1 MQFFCQKGVFRANF
15 LEFLTILPKKWGNA
29 DRRRGV
35 SGGVAGGEGRDCY
48 ILFIKVR
55 ARARDIEMFPVC
67 DRSIGVVLAGCR
79 ADRAGLSEISHGGNN
94 CIPRRE
100 MEFPTEGTFGLLEG
114 ETAGGDLP

>member
-1 MQFFCQKGVFRANF
+1 MRFFCQKGVFRANF
-15 LEFLTILPKKWGNA
+15 LEFLIILPQKWGNA

-67 DRSIGVVLAGCR
+67 DRSIGVLLAGCR
-79 ADRAGLSEISHGGNN
+79 ADRAGLSEISHGGN
-94 CIPRRE
+94 CCFPRRE